1 MYIMYLKEKILFLMS
16 LINILFIYLNLR
28 KYYNLKN
35 IILSNYKISDQK
47 NVALY
52 TLPYEKITDYF
63 NNENNYNN
71 HLIQQKN
78 IIYYSNISVNSTF
91 KKIKI
96 GYIDWDNKRASIYI
110 NYLKENLKDKYI
122 FEVDKDNPDYLLF
135 SLYGN
140 GHNNPKFNNS
150 IKIGIYEECYFPS
163 FNEEDY
169 VIGVSHIF
177 YLDRYFIKPSLFEYL
192 KDLKNKD
199 FSTIRLNIARNKE
212 MKKFCGT
219 ILNSVKN
226 KVSFE
231 NKFIQELSKYKQV
244 EIGNNINP
252 IQFLREYKFS
262 IVFEKTSCDGYSN
275 NHLINSFMAGTIPI
289 YYGDY
294 LIDEYI
300 NPETYILIRNDLD
313 LNEKIE
319 YIKLIDQ
326 NDNLYYEFFK
336 KNILKDENIVE
347 KKKLDEIEYWNHIFK
362 PDKLDAKRI
371 DNNIYKTKKCFEK
384 KY

>member
-1 MYIMYLKEKILFLMS
+1 
-16 LINILFIYLNLR
+16 
-28 KYYNLKN
+28 
-35 IILSNYKISDQK
+35 
-47 NVALY
+47 
-52 TLPYEKITDYF
+52 
-63 NNENNYNN
+63 
-71 HLIQQKN
+71 
-78 IIYYSNISVNSTF
+78 VNSTYI

-135 SLYGN
+135 SFYGN
-140 GHNNPKFNNS
+140 RHNDKKYKNS
-150 IKIGIYEECYFPS
+150 IKIAIYEECYIPS

-169 VIGVSHIF
+169 AIGVSHIF

-192 KDLKNKD
+192 KDVKNKD
-199 FSTIRLNIARNKE
+199 FSTIRLNITRNKE

-226 KVSFE
+226 KVGFE
-231 NKFIQELSKYKQV
+231 YKFIQELNKYKQV

-262 IVFEKTSCDGYSN
+262 IVFEKNSCDGYSN
-275 NHLINSFMAGTIPI
+275 NNLINSFMAGTIPI

-336 KNILKDENIVE
+336 KKILKDENIVE

-362 PDKLDAKRI
+362 PDKRDAKRI

-384 KY
+384 NNQNVE